1 MKVLATLLQD
11 MIAPRFDL
19 TVEVLIADLEDGR
32 IVGEPRIILLTGASG
47 DELCA
52 LILKENISVVLCGGI
67 EEGHY
72 QYLTWK
78 KIRVIDR
85 LIGSWHSML
94 PELAANRLQ
103 PGTIIR

>member
-1 MKVLATLLQD
+1 MKILATLLHD

-19 TVEVLIADLEDGR
+19 TVEVLIADLQDGR
-32 IVGEPRIILLTGASG
+32 IDGEPRVILLPGASS

-78 KIRVIDR
+78 KIKVIDR
-85 LIGSWHSML
+85 LIGTWQRVL
-94 PELAANRLQ
+94 QELAADRLQ
-103 PGTIIR
+103 PGTIVR